1 MTLMQAVL
9 LIMSFDIHLNELVL
23 VKGPEEELGLN
34 TLLQPRPLLVRLRV
48 HHLHVLAL
56 VLLWV
61 VRLANF
67 KCLPR
72 QNLLL
77 NQTTNFAADSALR

>member
-1 MTLMQAVL
+1 MQPVL
-9 LIMSFDIHLNELVL
+9 LIISFDIHLNQLVL

-34 TLLQPRPLLVRLRV
+34 ALLQPRPLLICFRV

-61 VRLANF
+61 VRLANS
-67 KCLPR
+67 KCLNMR
-72 QNLLL
+72 QLI
-77 NQTTNFAADSALR
+77 QKSVAQSDNFALR

>member
-1 MTLMQAVL
+1 MQPVL
-9 LIMSFDIHLNELVL
+9 LIISFDIHLNQLVL

-61 VRLANF
+61 VRLANS
-67 KCLPR
+67 KCLNM
-72 QNLLL
+72 QQLI
-77 NQTTNFAADSALR
+77 QKSVAQSANFALR

>member
-23 VKGPEEELGLN
+23 VKGPEEKLGLN
-34 TLLQPRPLLVRLRV
+34 ALLQPRPLLVRLGV

-61 VRLANF
+61 VRLANL
-67 KCLPR
+67 KC
-72 QNLLL
+72 QSENQLL
-77 NQTTNFAADSALR
+77 NQTTNIAADSALR

>member
-1 MTLMQAVL
+1 MQPVL
-9 LIMSFDIHLNELVL
+9 LIISFDIHLNQLVL

-61 VRLANF
+61 VRLANS
-67 KCLPR
+67 KCLNM
-72 QNLLL
+72 QQLI
-77 NQTTNFAADSALR
+77 QKSVAQSDNFALR